1 MHKGL
6 TALENVQADAALLR
20 QYGVPMLLLV
30 SRSDC
35 AYCAEVRN
43 NYLLPLA
50 RGSAVPTLLI
60 RELESDQVQTLRDLD
75 GKPSAVS
82 KFLQAMQVNFF
93 PTVLFLDEAMQP
105 LADALRGLDQ
115 AGFYGAYL
123 EQHIQQ
129 ARSALRRRYAGLRKE
144 S

>member
-6 TALENVQADAALLR
+6 GALENLQADAALLR
-20 QYGVPMLLLV
+20 RHGKLLLLLV

-35 AYCAEVRN
+35 AYCAEVRR

-50 RGSAVPTLLI
+50 DAPALLL

-75 GKPSAVS
+75 GQPRAVAA
-82 KFLQAMQVNFF
+82 FLRDLKVNFF
-93 PTVLFLDEAMQP
+93 PTVLFLDAALQP
-105 LADALRGLDQ
+105 LAEPLRGLDQ

-123 EQHIQQ
+123 EQHLAQ
-129 ARSALRRRYAGLRKE
+129 ASSALRQRRGGVLKE
-144 S
+144 GQ

>member
-6 TALENVQADAALLR
+6 TALENLQADAALLR
-20 QYGVPMLLLV
+20 QYAVPMLLLV

-50 RGSAVPTLLI
+50 RASAPATLLL

-75 GKPSAVS
+75 GQPRAVGN
-82 KFLQAMQVNFF
+82 FLQAMKVNFF
-93 PTVLFLDEAMQP
+93 PTVLFLDETMQP
-105 LADALRGLDQ
+105 LTDPLRGLDQ

-129 ARSALRRRYAGLRKE
+129 ASSALRRRHAGLRKE